1 VAKAQAD
8 TTARR
13 ALLGLAV
20 VSFAAT
26 LPIVLT
32 DTGRASARSL
42 VVAHQRASI
51 LDAMR
56 TPDLRAVHAADPSG
70 DDARLA
76 VDGRD
81 DTAWTGRPGELQWRW
96 AAWFA
101 RPVHLGVVRAN
112 LGASPTSG
120 VPTVFH
126 WETRPPAKGATTCD
140 APTAATETAW
150 LALDGT
156 DQTPPRDTGSGGE
169 MLAQAT
175 HRSWFVDTDA
185 CGLRLVVDRTNAG
198 TPVVREVQALESA
211 RDVLRDG
218 EASDDGAFGGF
229 DAAGVIDGTYAGR
242 WAGAPGRGHW
252 TVRVDLAQPTTI
264 DRIRLVLGFDATSVP
279 RAGSGRSYA
288 IAWAPV
294 HYVLEGS
301 EDGKAF
307 FQLASD
313 PLRAGGGVLP
323 LRRRLV
329 TLPEGKT
336 LRALRLVMTG
346 ATGASGLP
354 EVGAVPVVRELSAYR
369 ADDKRPVLAA
379 PWVLSVNANPS
390 AESHLTPGGELT
402 NDAYWTKFLQ
412 RRFALILP
420 GMRRDDRYDR
430 SLGSHGEPLDAPPHD
445 EAGQL
450 LEAIEGDD
458 PLLDAQLL
466 SQSSPPPIAALSGS
480 DDWDYAA
487 RTEPDPKH
495 PRQWH
500 WDPLRDARGGG
511 LGQLAPAVRNRVAP
525 FMGFCGGAQLLALLE
540 SKGEPGSSP
549 DADLRII
556 DRVLRRTS
564 GHPIRGFA
572 PPIDLERAWPGDPP
586 KPRARI
592 QFVPGDALFA
602 DLAGPEH
609 RSTTQ
614 ALPESHTDAIR
625 SDAFLPGAPLE
636 RFEVLA
642 TSAFCGPDVVAA
654 SPHDGVFPNP
664 SGAGLCDTLPEAYR
678 SRDPSWPVLGMQFHV
693 EQKDFTVPG
702 PGDPP
707 ESVADARLFFAA
719 AYEQMVDAYLRLAP

>member
-1 VAKAQAD
+1 
-8 TTARR
+8 
-13 ALLGLAV
+13 
-20 VSFAAT
+20 
-26 LPIVLT
+26 
-32 DTGRASARSL
+32 
-42 VVAHQRASI
+42 
-51 LDAMR
+51 
-56 TPDLRAVHAADPSG
+56 
-70 DDARLA
+70 
-76 VDGRD
+76 
-81 DTAWTGRPGELQWRW
+81 
-96 AAWFA
+96 
-101 RPVHLGVVRAN
+101 
-112 LGASPTSG
+112 
-120 VPTVFH
+120 
-126 WETRPPAKGATTCD
+126 
-140 APTAATETAW
+140 
-150 LALDGT
+150 
-156 DQTPPRDTGSGGE
+156 
-169 MLAQAT
+169 
-175 HRSWFVDTDA
+175 
-185 CGLRLVVDRTNAG
+185 
-198 TPVVREVQALESA
+198 
-211 RDVLRDG
+211 
-218 EASDDGAFGGF
+218 
-229 DAAGVIDGTYAGR
+229 
-242 WAGAPGRGHW
+242 
-252 TVRVDLAQPTTI
+252 
-264 DRIRLVLGFDATSVP
+264 
-279 RAGSGRSYA
+279 
-288 IAWAPV
+288 V

-307 FQLASD
+307 FPLAGD
-313 PLRAGGGVLP
+313 PLRTGGGVLP

-329 TLPEGKT
+329 TLPEART
-336 LRALRLVMTG
+336 LQALRLVMTG
-346 ATGASGLP
+346 ATGTTGLP
-354 EVGAVPVVRELSAYR
+354 EEGAVPVVRELSAYR

-412 RRFALILP
+412 RRFVLVLP

-445 EAGQL
+445 EAGEL

-466 SQSSPPPIAALSGS
+466 AQSSPPPIAALSGS

-487 RTEPDPKH
+487 RTGPDPKH

-511 LGQLAPAVRNRVAP
+511 LGQLAPAVRQRVAP

-540 SKGEPGSSP
+540 SESEPGSSP
-549 DADLRII
+549 EVDLHMI

-592 QFVPGDALFA
+592 QFAPGDPLFV
-602 DLAGPEH
+602 DVAGPEH

-654 SPHDGVFPNP
+654 SPHDGVFANP
-664 SGAGLCDTLPEAYR
+664 AGPGLCDTVPEAFR
-678 SRDPSWPVLGMQFHV
+678 SRDPAWPILGMQFHA
-693 EQKDFTVPG
+693 EQRDFAVPG

-719 AYEQMVDAYLRLAP
+719 AYEQMVDAYLKLAP